1 MQELGSGT
9 SPLSQVKTAVMS
21 GAIGAI
27 RNLRTA
33 TQKRVGDVADRGTET
48 QAALEPP
55 PGGTRRE
62 PKQQRKRNSK
72 ARSAMS
78 AALQS
83 TFVHVRFNRVHC
95 RITYTGQRVP
105 ISMSDFK
112 LVLDTK
118 VYVDFE
124 GSWRDIFSRYKGTLL
139 SSALKS
145 LTGLQGKKFK
155 VRNRHV
161 DGHTHIGQEIAL
173 YTQVVAHHVLVMCVN
188 HVITLGILLLPV
200 PTHRSCWVPVRMRRW
215 TVQRRRPPGCRPC

>member
-1 MQELGSGT
+1 MHAPHARAAAQDVGSSI

-33 TQKRVGDVADRGTET
+33 TRTRAGDPPEHVPQTL
-48 QAALEPP
+48 AALEPP
-55 PGGTRRE
+55 PGAGRRDA
-62 PKQQRKRNSK
+62 KHARRRSK

-95 RITYTGQRVP
+95 RITYAGQRVP

-139 SSALKS
+139 SSVVKS

-155 VRNRHV
+155 VRPVHSGGHV
-161 DGHTHIGQEIAL
+161 
-173 YTQVVAHHVLVMCVN
+173 
-188 HVITLGILLLPV
+188 
-200 PTHRSCWVPVRMRRW
+200 
-215 TVQRRRPPGCRPC
+215 

>member
-1 MQELGSGT
+1 MGSSI

-33 TQKRVGDVADRGTET
+33 TRSLAGDVPDRGTEAL
-48 QAALEPP
+48 AALEGP

-62 PKQQRKRNSK
+62 PKQTRKRNSK

-95 RITYTGQRVP
+95 RITYNGQRVP

-155 VRNRHV
+155 VR
-161 DGHTHIGQEIAL
+161 
-173 YTQVVAHHVLVMCVN
+173 
-188 HVITLGILLLPV
+188 ILLAWLSISIAIV
-200 PTHRSCWVPVRMRRW
+200 VRTWTCTIIRSCWVPVRTRKW
-215 TVQRRRPPGCRPC
+215 TGQQRHLRGFKTC

>member
-1 MQELGSGT
+1 MQGIHDHIAPQDGMSTT

-33 TQKRVGDVADRGTET
+33 TRTRAGEPERAAESVASLDTNQG
-48 QAALEPP
+48 A
-55 PGGTRRE
+55 RRE
-62 PKQQRKRNSK
+62 KHTRKRSK

-78 AALQS
+78 ATLQS

-105 ISMSDFK
+105 INMSDFK

-139 SSALKS
+139 SSVLKS

-155 VRNRHV
+155 VGGRGTHVVPSTGCGWCTSYRAAFHRTGVARN
-161 DGHTHIGQEIAL
+161 E
-173 YTQVVAHHVLVMCVN
+173 
-188 HVITLGILLLPV
+188 
-200 PTHRSCWVPVRMRRW
+200 
-215 TVQRRRPPGCRPC
+215 